1 MEIQLVFSD
10 HTHLLFFKGLN
21 TYIIGDCVLLRI
33 FSHIKATT
41 RKERA
46 SFSI

>member
-1 MEIQLVFSD
+1 MEIQLVFPD
-10 HTHLLFFKGLN
+10 HTHLLFFKVLN
-21 TYIIGDCVLLRI
+21 TYIIGACVLL
-33 FSHIKATT
+33 